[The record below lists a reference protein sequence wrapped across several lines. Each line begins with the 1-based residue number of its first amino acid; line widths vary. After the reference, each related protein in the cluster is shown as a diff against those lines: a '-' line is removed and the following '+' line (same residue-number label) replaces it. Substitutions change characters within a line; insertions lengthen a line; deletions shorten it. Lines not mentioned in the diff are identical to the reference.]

1 MASVTRWEPFR
12 EITRMQDLLDQMMDR
27 AILESPSR
35 GVVGRLPLDV
45 YQTEDTV
52 VIKATAPGV
61 QPEDLSV
68 SITGDTVQIKGE
80 MKEDKEKEDGAYI
93 LRERRVGTFSR
104 TLALPTLVDSDK
116 AEASFKDGILTLTLP
131 KSEQVKPKQISVKA
145 G

>member
-1 MASVTRWEPFR
+1 MASITRWEPFR

-35 GVVGRLPLDV
+35 GIVGRLPLDV
-45 YQTEDTV
+45 YQTDDTV

-61 QPEDLSV
+61 KPEDLSV
-68 SITGDTVQIKGE
+68 SITGDAVQIKGE
-80 MKEDKEKEDGAYI
+80 IKEDKEQEEGAYI
-93 LRERRVGTFSR
+93 LRERRMGTFSR

-116 AEASFKDGILTLTLP
+116 AEASFKDGILTLILP
-131 KSEQVKPKQISVKA
+131 KSERVKPKQISVKA